1 MTASTSSPTLRK
13 GFLNLPDVFKDLSPE
28 NPVGPY
34 LRYDPVYD
42 DIRLARIEDD
52 PRLSMGIW
60 KTELKRADWNLVEN
74 LCIETLTTRSKDL
87 QLGAW
92 LTEAWTALDGVEG
105 YVRGIQLLTT
115 LTETFWKVIH
125 PQPQEDDD
133 MESRLMIF
141 EWMDTVFSDR
151 LLLVPLT
158 KSKLDQ
164 TTFGL
169 GFYKSAQHSDA
180 TQKRLSPNNAPSQ
193 VDPSKTIGTL
203 EDFQRSID
211 QTSDAYL
218 STQLASVLE
227 ATQASQTYKTSLA
240 GLLGN
245 TSPSFSRIIRTLK
258 EMERILTNNLQTR
271 VPPTPEPT
279 PEPEFPREEPIEE
292 IEEPELI
299 EEEVA
304 EEEAAEEEVDEPAP
318 EEEPENEV
326 VIPEQ
331 IEEAPA
337 KSVQIKT
344 REDAYRQLELIAT
357 FLEEHDP
364 QSFAPRLLRQVIGW
378 ENENILDILKEIA
391 KTPKEY
397 EILMKFLARSPKE

>member
-1 MTASTSSPTLRK
+1 MTASPTLRK
-13 GFLNLPDVFKDLSPE
+13 GFQNLADVLNDLSPD

-42 DIRLARIEDD
+42 DIRLARQEDD

-60 KTELKRADWNLVEN
+60 KTELKRADWNLVET

-92 LTEAWTALDGVEG
+92 LTEAWTALDGIIG
-105 YVRGIQLLTT
+105 YVRGIQLLTN
-115 LTETFWKVIH
+115 LTETFWTIIH

-133 MESRLMIF
+133 IESRLMIF
-141 EWMDTVFSDR
+141 EWMDTVFTDR

-158 KSKLDQ
+158 QSKNDQ
-164 TTFGL
+164 TAFGL

-180 TQKRLSPNNAPSQ
+180 TLKRLPPTNTPSYA
-193 VDPSKTIGTL
+193 DPSKASGSL

-211 QTSDAYL
+211 QTSDTFL
-218 STQLASVLE
+218 SIQKGLLLE
-227 ATQASQTYKTSLA
+227 ATQTTQSYKSLLA
-240 GLLGN
+240 NLLGDA
-245 TSPSFSRIIRTLK
+245 SPTFSRILNTLK

-271 VPPTPEPT
+271 EPPAPEPT
-279 PEPEFPREEPIEE
+279 PEPELPPEESV
-292 IEEPELI
+292 EEPELV
-299 EEEVA
+299 EETQVVPEA
-304 EEEAAEEEVDEPAP
+304 EQESENEP
-318 EEEPENEV
+318 EEEF
-326 VIPEQ
+326 VIPERIDEVPTQ
-331 IEEAPA
+331 SLRL
-337 KSVQIKT
+337 KS
-344 REDAYRQLELIAT
+344 REDAYRQLEIIAT

-364 QSFAPRLLRQVIGW
+364 QSLAPRLLRQVLRW

-397 EILMKFLARSPKE
+397 EILMKFLGESASKK